1 MLLVDRVRVV
11 SRKPRVHIG
20 RRACRQPDGTLKP
33 YAVWWAVWCA
43 SCRQFEV
50 SLRTEVRSEAIRA
63 ARALAKTLRKDG
75 TLPPPPPDPDIQQL
89 VDQYVQYQ
97 LDRGHAPKTVGKY
110 KLVLGVVADWAKG
123 DGVAKATAFDERRY
137 WAFHRWM
144 ADQGYGAKTRYD
156 RLVLVK
162 QLFKWAARTQA
173 IQRNPI
179 SGADLP
185 QKPAPTVQPCFSP
198 SQVGALLS
206 AADETYRPVFASM
219 AYAGLRFGE
228 VRDLEWDD
236 VRFGDGTSGSLL
248 IRRGG
253 STGTTKTGRNRRIP
267 LHPAL
272 RSILETLP
280 RRTARVFVYQHA
292 RRGAGEWHPLE
303 ERVTLMALK
312 GLCATCG
319 FESPQR
325 FKLHSLRHSFCSM
338 CARSNVPYKYAL
350 VWLGHTSSDM
360 LDYYFHA
367 FDNVAEAAIRT
378 IAYPTPQPQTS
389 LDYCI

>member
-1 MLLVDRVRVV
+1 MVLVERVRVTN
-11 SRKPRVHIG
+11 RRPRVHIG
-20 RRACRQPDGTLKP
+20 RRANRAPDGTLKP

-43 SCRQFEV
+43 NCRQYEM
-50 SLRTEVRSEAIRA
+50 SLHTDSRRDALRA

-75 TLPPPPPDPDIQQL
+75 TPPPPPADPDLAEL
-89 VDQYVQYQ
+89 VEQYVQYQ

-110 KLVLGVVADWAKG
+110 KLVLGVFAEWARSA
-123 DGVAKATAFDERRY
+123 GVTKAASFDERRY
-137 WAFHRWM
+137 WAYHRWM
-144 ADQGYGAKTRYD
+144 TDGGYSAKTRYD
-156 RLVLVK
+156 RLVTVK
-162 QLFKWAARTQA
+162 QLFKWAARAQVL
-173 IQRNPI
+173 QRNPI

-198 SQVGALLS
+198 SQVGSLLA
-206 AADETYRPVFASM
+206 AADETYRPALAAM

-228 VRDLEWDD
+228 IRDLEWDD

-267 LHPAL
+267 LHPELRAVLEAL
-272 RSILETLP
+272 P
-280 RRTARVFVYQHA
+280 HRTEKVFVYRHA
-292 RRGAGEWHPLE
+292 RRSRDDWHPLE
-303 ERVTLMALK
+303 ERATLMALK
-312 GLCATCG
+312 RLCAICK
-319 FESPQR
+319 FELPQR

-338 CARSNVPYKYAL
+338 CARNNVPYKYAL
-350 VWLGHTSSDM
+350 LWLGHTSSDI

-378 IAYPTPQPQTS
+378 ISYPSPQPPPS
-389 LDYCI
+389 LDFSI